1 MAKIRF
7 PRRLE
12 GNYLGKSRR
21 NYHLSDRCVQLLQE
35 CTVNEGLSQSSVIEQ
50 AVREYY
56 MNRRGKW
63 ESLQKR
69 AESGT

>member
-1 MAKIRF
+1 MRG

-21 NYHLSDRCVQLLQE
+21 NYHLSDKCVELLQA
-35 CTVNEGLSQSSVIEQ
+35 CTVNEGLSQSAVIEQ

-56 MNRRGKW
+56 ASRRGKW
-63 ESLQKR
+63 ESLR
-69 AESGT
+69 TGMESGTHR